1 MHNDYLTRAS
11 AWLKETQTS
20 TAIVDAHNGLVRRV
34 TAGKAK
40 AEEVQ
45 DALDLLAEA
54 LIDQDGDPLLLDSLP
69 AAAGPHSGA
78 CSNIDASALGEYST
92 APVVHLTNEQKLL
105 RFNELRATLGARK

>member
-40 AEEVQ
+40 PEEVQ

-54 LIDQDGDPLLLDSLP
+54 LIDQDGDPFSWIHSPPLLDPIAAL
-69 AAAGPHSGA
+69 AAALMHQPSGSIQQHQWFISPMNRS
-78 CSNIDASALGEYST
+78 CSGSMS
-92 APVVHLTNEQKLL
+92 
-105 RFNELRATLGARK
+105 